1 MNDVVVRRATPA
13 EWAAAGRITV
23 AAYLAGNHIDSHT
36 GGYADKLVNA
46 AARAEE
52 AELLVAVD
60 DQEVLGTVT
69 IVRPNTPW
77 AEVSEKGELEFR
89 MLAVSPTAQGRGI
102 GDRLVQ
108 AVIAYAKEEGAHH
121 LVLSSSE
128 HMTTAHR
135 LYARHGFERLPAR
148 DWQPLPNLTAHAY
161 TLAL

>member
-13 EWAAAGRITV
+13 EWATAGRITV
-23 AAYLAGNHIDSHT
+23 AAYLADNHIDSHT

-46 AARAEE
+46 AARARE
-52 AELLVAVD
+52 ADLLVAVD
-60 DQEVLGTVT
+60 GDEVLGTVT
-69 IVRPNTPW
+69 IVRPDTPW
-77 AEVSEKGELEFR
+77 AEVSQDGELEFR
-89 MLAVSPTAQGRGI
+89 MLAVAPSAQGRGI

-108 AVIAYAKEEGAHH
+108 AVIAHAKEQGAHH

-135 LYARHGFERLPAR
+135 LYARHGFERLPSR